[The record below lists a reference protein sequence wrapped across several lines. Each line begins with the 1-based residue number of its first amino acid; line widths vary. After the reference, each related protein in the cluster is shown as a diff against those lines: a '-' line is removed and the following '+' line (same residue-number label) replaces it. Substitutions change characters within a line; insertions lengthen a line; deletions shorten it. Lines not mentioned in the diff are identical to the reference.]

1 MNDKPHVH
9 KPRLHRKWE
18 LLDTSWDNYWQITY
32 GDTRVRVCNGRKL
45 PTPKLV
51 ERATRKA
58 IAQHDEGSVWAGD
71 LTKGLAE
78 LQQHAENVVSQWG
91 TNGD

>member
-9 KPRLHRKWE
+9 KPRLHQKWE
-18 LLDTSWDNYWQITY
+18 GLSIGWDNCWQITY
-32 GDTRVRVCNGRKL
+32 GDTDVKVCNGRRL

-51 ERATRKA
+51 EKATRKA
-58 IAQHDEGSVWAGD
+58 IARHDKGSVWAGD
-71 LTKGLAE
+71 IAKGLAG
-78 LQQHAENVVSQWG
+78 LQLHAENVVSKWG